1 MEKVLYRKVTREI
14 TDHEGDK
21 VNEYIVC
28 TEETN
33 GFAIFLCYGEAIEK
47 LLHWYPSYQ
56 RYEAIAHT
64 VILGGK

>member
-14 TDHEGDK
+14 KDEEGDR
-21 VNEYIVC
+21 VNESIVC

-47 LLHWYPSYQ
+47 LLHWYPAYQ
-56 RYEAIAHT
+56 RFDAIRHA
-64 VILGGK
+64 VQLGK